1 MSASDNEVKGTE
13 EPETTEET
21 GVSSVVD
28 VKITLPNKTVVLI
41 PSVYVAESLASFKQI
56 LMDYQECAAFTCYS
70 LHLRE
75 LVNSD
80 GTKAAADV
88 ACTEYTELSTLV
100 EPTTVGCNFDLI
112 PGEYNLKR
120 VQDQLKRTNEIFT
133 SPPTTKGAVAVEAA
147 SKKGA
152 DSAAPAGKAD
162 AKPAASADQA
172 KALPKFED
180 VFKSAEFANFYGEV
194 LYRTGKVEAV
204 AKAGRVPSSKPIA
217 DAVKSVF
224 PSGWN
229 PPPPQRKV
237 RGDLLYIEVVTAN
250 EGTIYITAVPR

>member
-13 EPETTEET
+13 EPETTEDT

-41 PSVYVAESLASFKQI
+41 PSVYVAESLAAFKQV
-56 LMDYQECAAFTCYS
+56 LMDFQECAAFTCYS

-75 LVNSD
+75 LVSSD
-80 GTKAAADV
+80 GTKTAADV
-88 ACTEYTELSTLV
+88 ACTEYTELSSLV

-147 SKKGA
+147 NKK
-152 DSAAPAGKAD
+152 SAESAPAAGKAD
-162 AKPAASADQA
+162 AK
-172 KALPKFED
+172 ALPKCED
-180 VFKSAEFANFYGEV
+180 VFKSIEFANFYGEV
-194 LYRTGKVEAV
+194 LFRTGNAEAV